1 MMRLMLIIGLLIS
14 SYTYG
19 KWDSN
24 YHTQSSS
31 QFERGK
37 KAIDSLN
44 LQGDENILDVGCG
57 TGRTTNY
64 CASQLTT
71 GHVHGTDFSQDM
83 IDFAKETY
91 KNIDHI
97 SFEYLN
103 VLDLNIDSE
112 FDIVYSFFCLHW
124 IAEQEHAIK
133 NIVRSLKPG
142 GKALL
147 YVNCESDLMQRY
159 YKASAEVLND
169 NPELQQNSSK
179 FIFLNPTET
188 WIQWITNAGGSTI
201 NYEFVDSTRIFTT
214 PQALKAFLLS
224 LNIEP
229 RMSTEQR
236 ELFLDLLIIKL
247 YESYNLATTEPFDYT
262 MKAIILQFNK

>member
-1 MMRLMLIIGLLIS
+1 MVRLMLIISLLIP

-19 KWDSN
+19 KWDSY

-37 KAIDSLN
+37 EAIDSLN
-44 LQGDENILDVGCG
+44 LQGNENILDIGCG

-83 IDFAKETY
+83 IDFAIQEY
-91 KNIDHI
+91 KNTDRI
-97 SFEYLN
+97 SFEQLN
-103 VLDLNIDSE
+103 VLDLPWDSK
-112 FDIVYSFFCLHW
+112 FDIAYSFFCLHW
-124 IAEQEHAIK
+124 VANQERAIQ

-147 YVNCESDLMQRY
+147 HINCESDLMQRY
-159 YKASAEVLND
+159 HKASAEVLND

-179 FIFLNPTET
+179 FIFLTPAEK
-188 WIQWITNAGGSTI
+188 WIEWITNAGGF
-201 NYEFVDSTRIFTT
+201 NVKYELVDSTRIFTT
-214 PQALKAFLLS
+214 PQAFKAFLLS

-229 RMSTEQR
+229 RMSSEQR
-236 ELFLDLLIIKL
+236 ELFLELLIIKL
-247 YESYNLATTEPFDYT
+247 YESYNLAITEPFYYT
-262 MKAIILQFNK
+262 MRSIILHFDK